1 MISITISVVINI
13 LYLKSGL
20 LTVLNMTIWLIRYK
34 KCIDKTQVLERLI
47 TDKIQLLERLA
58 NED

>member
-1 MISITISVVINI
+1 MISFTISVVINI